1 MECAECPFVKW
12 HEPGVT
18 DQYHILRIMYKLQV
32 GSAEAIEI
40 EAESVDLVYCN
51 MAIHWFNRDKF
62 FKEVQVQYNMAIHWF
77 NRDKF
82 FKEVQVQYN
91 MTIHWFTRK
100 EVRKQAV
107 VEKVDYREA
116 TSPKNYILT
125 FFLLKT
131 QTHKA

>member
-62 FKEVQVQYNMAIHWF
+62 FKEVQVQYNM
-77 NRDKF
+77 
-82 FKEVQVQYN
+82 
-91 MTIHWFTRK
+91 TIHWFTRK